1 MSRTPTPPVPTG
13 AVPTG
18 PLPPGPSVEGRV
30 ATGPPERPAGV
41 RQQRKRQTRQALLGA
56 ARRVLERRGMGGL
69 TTREVAA
76 EAGVAAGTFFVH
88 FPDLN
93 TLVETLLDEHVGQ
106 ALDRALRTLSDD
118 GDLVARLVH
127 VAAELYASYD
137 REPELSRQYISAS
150 LFHHHPDGPAER
162 RMAEFREWVSGEFA
176 RAAEAGAVP
185 PLDPLLGFTSYF
197 SLYFGVLVAGLRGE
211 LDREAQLAVLD
222 AALRRLVG
230 GGGPGGGGRAA
241 REGRTA

>member
-1 MSRTPTPPVPTG
+1 M
-13 AVPTG
+13 
-18 PLPPGPSVEGRV
+18 
-30 ATGPPERPAGV
+30 
-41 RQQRKRQTRQALLGA
+41 RQQRKRRTRQALLDA
-56 ARRVLERRGMGGL
+56 ARRVLERRGMAGL

-106 ALDRALRTLSDD
+106 ALDRALRTLPAD

-127 VAAELYASYD
+127 VAAELYGSYD

-150 LFHHHPDGPAER
+150 LFHHHPGGPTER
-162 RMAEFREWVSGEFA
+162 RMAAFQAWVSGEFA
-176 RAAEAGAVP
+176 RAAEAGTAP
-185 PLDPLLGFTSYF
+185 PLDPVLAFTSYF
-197 SLYFGVLVAGLRGE
+197 SLYFGVLVAGLRGQ
-211 LDREAQLAVLD
+211 LDRAAQLAVLE

-230 GGGPGGGGRAA
+230 SGAPGGGTPGDGGAPGDVGRAA
-241 REGRTA
+241 GEGRTA